1 VVFVLNL
8 KIENKNNINVLFDI
22 ELLVSLKKEHM
33 KVIANLKTNRLTV
46 ILAVNYK
53 LSLLKWKITVFE
65 CINYNTM
72 HL

>member
-33 KVIANLKTNRLTV
+33 KVIANLKTNRLIV